1 MLTYFRLYANC
12 FVLKADVYPYNTMA
26 STYGPTDLHFLGPRS
41 NYGQRCIRHKGSVYG
56 IDYLLRVRV
65 YMGTVPVRVKLYI
78 YFCFKHNIKKYLR
91 TQ

>member
-56 IDYLLRVRV
+56 I
-65 YMGTVPVRVKLYI
+65 
-78 YFCFKHNIKKYLR
+78 
-91 TQ
+91 